1 MKARL
6 PFLSLRSTSLL
17 SSRRRHR
24 ASALRLLGAL
34 GLGLALGASGR
45 AQTILGS
52 TGSYGVMAGST
63 VTNTGVTTINGSLGA
78 ANLAGAGTYSQT
90 NGSQV
95 IPITA
100 QNQTDF
106 TRAFGGLAAMTP
118 TANLTGMILGTT
130 AGATTL
136 TPGIYKFDSTAQLTG
151 TLVLDAQ
158 NQTNAVWVFQIG
170 STLTTAASAAVTFIN
185 QPANAVA
192 NNGVFWQVGS
202 TTTVGA
208 NASLQGNFLGGT
220 TFSFDSGATIAAGR
234 ALTGTG
240 TITMASNTYDF
251 VGASSGY
258 SGGLVF
264 VGSGNTIS
272 AIPEPSTYA
281 LLAGVAALGAVIV
294 RRRQQQRRNGA

>member
-1 MKARL
+1 MKARP
-6 PFLSLRSTSLL
+6 PFLSLPSTSLL
-17 SSRRRHR
+17 SPRRRHH

-106 TRAFGGLAAMTP
+106 TRAFNGLAAMTP
-118 TANLTGMILGTT
+118 TADLTGMILGTT

-151 TLVLDAQ
+151 TLVLNAQ
-158 NQTNAVWVFQIG
+158 NQPNAVWVFQIG
-170 STLTTAASAAVTFIN
+170 STFTSAADSAVTFIN
-185 QPANAVA
+185 QPTNAVA
-192 NNGVFWQVGS
+192 TNGVFWQVGS
-202 TTTVGA
+202 TTTAGA
-208 NASLQGNFLGGT
+208 NSSLQGNFLGGT
-220 TFSFDSGATIAAGR
+220 TFNFGSGATIVAGR
-234 ALTGTG
+234 ALTGTN

-264 VGSGNTIS
+264 VGSGSTIS

-281 LLAGVAALGAVIV
+281 LLAGVAALGAVVV
-294 RRRQQQRRNGA
+294 RRRQRRRNGA